1 MKSKLSSR
9 IKQVDVDN
17 IPMFVAILNE
27 EGEIIYLNKHM
38 LKDELFSKLK
48 NKNINDFIKNKLPS
62 NNIEFVIDDRRMN
75 VSFHKTQ
82 LECGKAIIFINS
94 EYNSCLEKKNKFM
107 ANLSHEIRS
116 PLNGIIGMLSLI
128 STTSLDAEQANYL
141 DMLKESAYNLMR
153 IVNDILDY
161 SKLEA
166 GKMVL
171 TRKTFKLRD
180 CIDSVNDIVM
190 FRASEKN
197 VSISYSI
204 DRLVPEFIICDFQ
217 RLQQILINLLSN
229 SIKFSYKNGRIFLY
243 VRVKAQ
249 ETNSN
254 IITLE
259 FTIKDEGCGIDE
271 KYHSSLFKSY
281 NKLYNEENNS
291 EIYNEGSGL
300 GLAIC
305 KELTLLMKGDICVAK
320 TEKNKGT
327 TMVFYIQVETEI
339 THVETRSEN
348 DIFKGKYILICH
360 PEASVRTDLSMIII
374 NQSGTVMTCSDI
386 KEYELYTKSNSKIDM
401 VIGDINIIHKLYH
414 MNSSRPNTYFV
425 GITDKLMKISDEDA
439 LKCSIILNKKI
450 NERKF
455 LLDAKKL
462 FEEDSKP
469 YEIIFN
475 EGKNKAKKIL
485 IDEDIPI
492 NQEVLKK
499 YLMKLGYSNITTVNN
514 GSECIESLKAK
525 IYDIV
530 FIDIKTPIKDGFEV
544 LQYIKEQKISLK
556 TVALTARVTTKEE
569 YIQKG
574 FDYCLFKPIELND
587 IKIILAKAF
596 S

>member
-1 MKSKLSSR
+1 
-9 IKQVDVDN
+9 
-17 IPMFVAILNE
+17 MFVAILNE
-27 EGEIIYLNKHM
+27 EGEVIYLNKHM
-38 LKDELFSKLK
+38 LKDETFSKLK
-48 NKNINDFIKNKLPS
+48 NKNINDFIKNKFPS

-171 TRKTFKLRD
+171 SRKTFKLRD

-204 DRLVPEFIICDFQ
+204 DRFVAEYIICDFQ

-243 VRVKAQ
+243 IRVKSR
-249 ETNSN
+249 ENDNS
-254 IITLE
+254 ITLE

-271 KYHSSLFKSY
+271 KYHASLFKSY

-305 KELTLLMKGDICVAK
+305 KELTLLMKGDIYVEK

-327 TMVFYIQVETEI
+327 TMVFYIRAEVQSPTIEAV
-339 THVETRSEN
+339 SEN
-348 DIFKGKYILICH
+348 NVFKGKYVLVCH
-360 PEASVRTDLSMIII
+360 PEASVRMDLSMIII
-374 NQSGTVMTCSDI
+374 NQEGTVMTCFDI
-386 KEYELYTKSNSKIDM
+386 KEYELYAKSNSKIDM
-401 VIGDINIIHKLYH
+401 IIADINMLHTLYS

-425 GITDKLMKISDEDA
+425 GITDKLVKISDEDA
-439 LKCSIILNKKI
+439 VKCSIILNKKI
-450 NERKF
+450 NEKKF
-455 LLDAKKL
+455 LIDAKRL

-475 EGKNKAKKIL
+475 EGKNKGKKIL

-499 YLMKLGYSNITTVNN
+499 YLIKLGYNNISTVNN
-514 GSECIESLKAK
+514 GDECIEALK
-525 IYDIV
+525 INEYDIA
-530 FIDIKTPIKDGFEV
+530 FIDIKTPLKDGFEV
-544 LQYIKEQKISLK
+544 LEYIKKQNIPMT

-569 YIQKG
+569 YLHKG
-574 FDYCLFKPIELND
+574 FDYCLFKPIEIND
-587 IKIILAKAF
+587 IKNILTKAF